1 MMNQEDAIGA
11 AIRAFDPDTKAN
23 EIKWLQGI
31 SQFLDPDEIP
41 EGCIR
46 AWVQKDAGGLSGLLA
61 TNKRLLYT
69 RNSFSF
75 RQPNTGKLTGTSS
88 YSYDT
93 ISSISFVAKQLLG
106 LLGGDIGIESPGGS
120 VTFSVRSR
128 NARVKE
134 FVDLIRA
141 KMAAASAKGAEAPP
155 PAASSDLLE
164 KLERLSRLR
173 DTGALTEEEFK
184 HAKTLLGV

>member
-1 MMNQEDAIGA
+1 MMNQEDAIVV
-11 AIRAFDPDTKAN
+11 AIRAFDPDAGAG

-41 EGCIR
+41 EGCFRVSISENI
-46 AWVQKDAGGLSGLLA
+46 GLNGLLA
-61 TNKRLLYT
+61 TNKRLLST
-69 RNSFSF
+69 RNGFSF
-75 RQPNTGKLTGTSS
+75 RQPNTGKLVGTSS
-88 YSYDT
+88 YSYDA
-93 ISSISFVAKQLLG
+93 ISSISFVTKSLLG
-106 LLGGDIGIESPGGS
+106 LFGGDIGIESPGGS